1 MKIGTILTATNNNIR
16 YYNCVPLFVK
26 AWQLI
31 LPEADIKI
39 IYIGNELPSV
49 LEPYMDYIIMFEPI
63 DGMYTAFQAQC
74 IRLLYPRLISR
85 QEGVLI
91 TDMDMI
97 PLNKSY
103 YVDSISDIDD
113 TYFVAYRDKL
123 YPSEIFICYNV
134 ALPSVWA
141 ALFGGTHNIRD
152 ILKSWYKTIIYEDGH
167 NKSGWSTDQAML
179 VKYYDEYNGP
189 KKMLTDTYTKYMR
202 LDRALI
208 IDLLDKYDST
218 IIEIISKKI
227 FSDYHLML
235 PYNCGSHL
243 ADHINNSVLEWLEM
257 TL

>member
-1 MKIGTILTATNNNIR
+1 MKIGTILSATNDNTR

-39 IYIGNELPSV
+39 IYIGNELPSI
-49 LEPYMDYIIMFEPI
+49 LEPYRKYIIMFEPI
-63 DGMYTAFQAQC
+63 EDMHTAFQAQC
-74 IRLLYPRLISR
+74 IRLLYPQLISR

-91 TDMDMI
+91 TDIDMI

-113 TYFVAYRDKL
+113 TYFVAYRNNL
-123 YPSEIFICYNV
+123 YPAEIPMCYNV

-141 ALFGGTHNIRD
+141 ALFAITDDIRNI
-152 ILKSWYKTIIYEDGH
+152 LTNWYKTIVYEGGH
-167 NKSGWSTDQAML
+167 NKSGWSFDQAML
-179 VKYYDEYNGP
+179 VKYYNMYTGP
-189 KKMLTDTYTKYMR
+189 KKLLNDMCTNFKR
-202 LDRALI
+202 LDRDLI
-208 IDLLDKYDST
+208 ISLLDTYDST

-227 FSDYHLML
+227 FSDYHLIL
-235 PYNCGSHL
+235 PYNGGSDL
-243 ADHINNSVLEWLEM
+243 ADHINNSIIDWLEM